1 VVFLAFSVFAGY
13 AIPYPKREFLT
24 DDDNEDKSD
33 NNKANN
39 ANNQVANHND
49 NNNNHG
55 PSGAKRVRVAGI
67 GAPAPVQQSNMTGAN
82 SGHGMQNQTNL
93 TYGSSND
100 QQSNANNFQQR
111 Y

>member
-1 VVFLAFSVFAGY
+1 MFAGY

-39 ANNQVANHND
+39 ANNQVTNHTD
-49 NNNNHG
+49 NNNHG
-55 PSGAKRVRVAGI
+55 PSGAKRVRVSGI
-67 GAPAPVQQSNMTGAN
+67 GAPAPVQQSNINVTN
-82 SGHGMQNQTNL
+82 SGHGLQNQTNI
-93 TYGSSND
+93 TYGNSNG
-100 QQSNANNFQQR
+100 QQSNANSFQQR